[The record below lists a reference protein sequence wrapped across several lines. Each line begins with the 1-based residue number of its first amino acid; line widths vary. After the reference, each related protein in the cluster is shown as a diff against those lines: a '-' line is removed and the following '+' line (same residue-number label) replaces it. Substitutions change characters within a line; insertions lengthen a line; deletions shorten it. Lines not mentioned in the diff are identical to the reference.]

1 MTDNI
6 IKDRAANFYDEEN
19 ELEVNQ
25 SFFINNLYNVNESN
39 FIYYIVLL

>member
-25 SFFINNLYNVNESN
+25 SF
-39 FIYYIVLL
+39 LLIICIM